1 MSILADRDINY
12 SFTGD
17 TKSLRDATNEAIS
30 LLNEYQD
37 AFNETSRATNSGF
50 GGDNFV
56 SSGSDFSAAW
66 VVGLKVVLKLLDKLL
81 DAFKELLKL
90 EAKFIAQLYKG
101 VITGIPTLIAT
112 DLKALSQFGNI
123 LEQIGE
129 VMGNV
134 LFSVPDT
141 LSSIAQVLAG
151 WGVGEKLADATTS
164 AMDMVEATNLFEVA
178 MRNSIATG
186 REFITVT
193 SEMFGLDPTNLQSM
207 VGLFYEMGAAVDVP
221 TAALDK
227 MSLGLTAMSLN
238 ISSLFNVDIETVSD
252 NLTSGLRGM
261 SRAVVKYGMD
271 LRASTVQAYLDSIG
285 VDQYFESMNEASREI
300 ARYLV
305 MVKQAAD
312 ANNDF
317 AETIESPANQLRVFK
332 EQITQLGRE
341 VGRVFAGL
349 FQNVLPVVNGI
360 VMAIRLVIEAILDLV
375 GIFTGA
381 TNRDLTA
388 GADDVA
394 DSVSGIG
401 DAAGGAAKD
410 MKNLLAPFDELNILA
425 EQAAGASGGVGGTGD
440 LELVDPKL
448 LEQLDKV
455 DNTLGNIRMKAMDV
469 RDAILEFLGLEY
481 DLQIDP
487 DTGETISKI
496 KVIPGEFADRLI
508 EAWED
513 HNWKKVGDLLGR
525 HLSTLLVGA
534 TDKVSWDNVG
544 DDITKGIKAVADVVN
559 SFVGSFNWNG
569 LGKFLG
575 ASLNTAINSVNTWL
589 TSANFTLFGMSLARA
604 LNGFI
609 SEMEPGLVG
618 TTLAN
623 YLNSIIDFATGF
635 AYNFEWDEFLDQ
647 LVSSIQS
654 FFASVEWSKFTT
666 TAIYIINHLTDALVN
681 FVETTPWDDVKEA
694 IITNLQNLFINANW
708 VDFLIAA
715 SELMWRLVEAVL
727 EAIVTADWTEIKD
740 KIVGKIQAFF
750 ENGDYMI
757 FIQTAVALFNLLVDA
772 LADIALTTDWSA
784 VKTNII
790 AALEYVFNE
799 AKITEFLEAATEI
812 VSQVILALVE
822 FMANNQ
828 DKFREIGE
836 TLGECLAKLPWG
848 ELLAGAI
855 SSIGSALWAGVKGW
869 FSTRMSNLSGDDW
882 IESSRAEF
890 GSMYTESQF
899 NRGSGFGGTDNF
911 AVGGVVTSPTRAIIG
926 ELGNSE
932 AVIPLGDSPQV
943 EELLQ
948 KFADISGT
956 GSSSPVFHVYIG
968 GREVDAEIYLAS
980 ERGKTLVGSQPV
992 TVR

>member
-1 MSILADRDINY
+1 MSILAERDINY

-17 TKSLRDATNEAIS
+17 TKSLRDATKEAIS
-30 LLNEYQD
+30 LLNKYQD
-37 AFNETSRATNSGF
+37 AFNSASKATSSGF
-50 GGDNFV
+50 GGDSFV
-56 SSGSDFSAAW
+56 ASGSEFSAAW
-66 VVGLKVVLKLLDKLL
+66 VIGLKVVLKLLDSLASAFKKLL
-81 DAFKELLKL
+81 QL
-90 EAKFIAQLYKG
+90 EAKFFSQMYKG
-101 VITGIPTLIAT
+101 VITGIPNLIAT
-112 DLKALSQFGNI
+112 DLKALGEFGSI
-123 LEQIGE
+123 LGK
-129 VMGNV
+129 VGDVLGGV
-134 LFSVPDT
+134 LFNVPNT

-221 TAALDK
+221 TDALEK
-227 MSLGLTAMSLN
+227 MSLGLTNLSLN
-238 ISSLFNVDIETVSD
+238 ISSLFNVDIDTVSD

-285 VDQYFESMNEASREI
+285 IDQYFENMNEASREV

-341 VGRVFAGL
+341 IGRVFAGL

-360 VMAIRLVIEAILDLV
+360 VMAIRLIIEAILDFV

-381 TNRDLTA
+381 TNRDLTS
-388 GADDVA
+388 GAEEVA

-401 DAAGGAAKD
+401 DAASGAAND
-410 MKNLLAPFDELNILA
+410 MQNLLAPFDELNILA

-448 LEQLDKV
+448 LAELEKV

-469 RDAILEFLGLEY
+469 RDAILKFLGLEY
-481 DLQIDP
+481 DLEIDP
-487 DTGETISKI
+487 LTGETISKI
-496 KVIPGEFADRLI
+496 KVIPGEFADQLI
-508 EAWED
+508 DAWEK
-513 HNWKKVGDLLGR
+513 HNWKKVGNLIGSK
-525 HLSTLLVGA
+525 LSELLVDA
-534 TDKVSWDNVG
+534 TDKVSWDKIGN
-544 DDITKGIKAVADVVN
+544 DITNGIKGIADGVN
-559 SFVGSFNWNG
+559 GFVESFDWNG
-569 LGKFLG
+569 LGRFLG
-575 ASLNTAINSVNTWL
+575 ASLNTAINSVNVWL
-589 TSANFTLFGMSLARA
+589 TSADFTLFGSSLAAA

-623 YLNSIIDFATGF
+623 YLNSIVDFASGF
-635 AYNFEWDEFLDQ
+635 TQDFEWDSFFNQ
-647 LVSSIQS
+647 LITSIQS
-654 FFASVEWSKFTT
+654 FFATVKWSEFTN
-666 TAIYIINHLTDALVN
+666 TAVSIINHLTDALVN
-681 FVETTPWDDVKEA
+681 FVANTPWDDVKTA
-694 IITNLQNLFINANW
+694 IIENLQNLFINANW

-727 EAIVTADWTEIKD
+727 EAIATADWTEIKD
-740 KIVGKIQAFF
+740 KIVAKIQAFF

-757 FIQTAVALFNLLVDA
+757 FVQTAVALFNLLTSA
-772 LADIALTTDWSA
+772 LIQIATTTDWA
-784 VKTNII
+784 KVKESII
-790 AALEYVFNE
+790 NALDYIFEN
-799 AKITEFLEAATEI
+799 AQITEFIQAATEI
-812 VSQVILALVE
+812 VTRLIDAFVTWLE
-822 FMANNQ
+822 TPANQ
-828 DKFREIGE
+828 EKIQEIGE
-836 TLGECLAKLPWG
+836 AIGEALYKLNWG
-848 ELLAGAI
+848 YLLKTAI
-855 SSIGSALWAGVKGW
+855 SAIGSALVSGIKGYVKSGISSIFGV
-869 FSTRMSNLSGDDW
+869 DDY
-882 IESSRAEF
+882 F
-890 GSMYTESQF
+890 GYQDVSEDWYREHA
-899 NRGSGFGGTDNF
+899 SGF
-911 AVGGVVTSPTRAIIG
+911 ASGGVVTSPTRAVIG

-968 GREVDAEIYLAS
+968 GKEVDAEIYLAS